1 MLKIKYIPFKQIP
14 FIPFEVDRIV
24 YVLLQHQLVRVVIL
38 TNGRGFE
45 VPNNYD
51 IGHAINIVNDYN
63 TGKRVLITYK
73 LSWWGIDENYTD
85 GWLYDDDDE
94 WC

>member
-1 MLKIKYIPFKQIP
+1 VIQ
-14 FIPFEVDRIV
+14 VDRIV
-24 YVLLQHQLVRVVIL
+24 YVLLNRQLIQVVIL

-51 IGHAINIVNDYN
+51 IGHAFNIVNDYN
-63 TGKRVLITYK
+63 AERRKLTTYN

-85 GWLYDDDDE
+85 NWLYDDDE
-94 WC
+94 EYC